1 MLTQERYQQILNLLA
16 QKKAV
21 TVTELTQALG
31 ASEATVRRDLNAL
44 HELGRLNKVHGGA
57 TALTGTFSAAEDDM
71 TTKSTRNMEEKTAI
85 GVYAASLIKD
95 DDFVYID
102 AGTTTERLIDALGES
117 RASFVTN
124 GFGHA
129 QRLARRGLKTY
140 ILGGAFKAATDAVVG
155 AVACKSLQRY
165 NFTKCFLGT
174 NGVSPEAGFTTPDA
188 EEAMLKAEAVAR
200 SYMAYVL
207 ADHSKFGVVAPVTF
221 AALEKNCIITD
232 RLADESYRS
241 FTIIKEVA
249 DL

>member
-1 MLTQERYQQILNLLA
+1 M
-16 QKKAV
+16 
-21 TVTELTQALG
+21 
-31 ASEATVRRDLNAL
+31 
-44 HELGRLNKVHGGA
+44 
-57 TALTGTFSAAEDDM
+57 
-71 TTKSTRNMEEKTAI
+71 
-85 GVYAASLIKD
+85 
-95 DDFVYID
+95 
-102 AGTTTERLIDALGES
+102 
-117 RASFVTN
+117 
-124 GFGHA
+124 
-129 QRLARRGLKTY
+129 
-140 ILGGAFKAATDAVVG
+140 
-155 AVACKSLQRY
+155 ACKSLQRY

-188 EEAMLKAEAVAR
+188 EEAMLKAEAVVR